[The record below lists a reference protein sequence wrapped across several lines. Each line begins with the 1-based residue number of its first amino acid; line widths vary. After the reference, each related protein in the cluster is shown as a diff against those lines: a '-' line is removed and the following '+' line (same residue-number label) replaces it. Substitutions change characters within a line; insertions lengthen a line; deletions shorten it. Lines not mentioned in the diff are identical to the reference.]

1 MSDNCHLTEK
11 SFRSVVLP
19 KDSVLTLFFR
29 ICLRNWYWIL
39 LSIVLFAG
47 WGVVKYKRAG
57 MAPSTYFTTVMARFP
72 EGVQRACSG
81 GLNPNY
87 NVYDN
92 YTPRWEGISVLDQNS
107 IFNGLCATSLVER
120 VGEKIQYDVNYYLP
134 GKVTNHDFYDHTP
147 IHLIFSP
154 ESALS
159 SFTVKMKV
167 EKEHATILSLKGKH
181 DGEKVSIKDIR
192 LPYGISVATPI
203 GELRVEKTPRFDYET
218 SKKEFFS
225 KPIIIVT
232 KESKDKARVLY
243 DSGLRTEESKGR
255 IEMRITIKRSL
266 GFARDFL
273 DGIIEEF
280 DIQSREKYRQ
290 EVEEKIALAE
300 KSLSELQ
307 KSEGPV
313 SDSTLV
319 SLGITEKERN
329 ADSEALRKKLVSM
342 INEYKVDLLT
352 ADASSSLI
360 VLDKTKSVPVSK
372 KDLLIL
378 IINLIMGLFFPMIIF
393 FVYIVLR
400 NLILVPSELGEKAL
414 KRILALLN
422 GNKKR
427 AATMQRDIDLLR
439 LNLTEY
445 LPDSASSCIIL
456 TGMSGNEQ
464 TERIATELV
473 SSFERKGKNFQI
485 LHLEESDAALKEMTA
500 LREKGIS
507 VFAIAPSVVRSALTV
522 EVSFVADV
530 SLLLAESMH
539 SKRNDKDEVEAF
551 ICQSRCPAFVLW
563 LDRY

>member
-19 KDSVLTLFFR
+19 KDSILILFFR

-47 WGVVKYKRAG
+47 WGVVKYKRVG
-57 MAPSTYFTTVMARFP
+57 MAPSTYFTAIMPRFP
-72 EGVQRACSG
+72 EGVQRASSG

-87 NVYDN
+87 SAYDN

-134 GKVTNHDFYDHTP
+134 GKVTKHDFYDHTP

-154 ESALS
+154 ESAHS
-159 SFTVKMKV
+159 SFTVKMKAG
-167 EKEHATILSLKGKH
+167 KEYATILSLNGKH
-181 DGEKVSIKDIR
+181 EAKKINLTDIQ
-192 LPYGISVATPI
+192 LPYGVPVATPI
-203 GELRVEKTPRFDYET
+203 GELRVEKTERFDPET
-218 SKKEFFS
+218 LDEKFS
-225 KPIIIVT
+225 HTTIIVT
-232 KESKDKARVLY
+232 KESKNSARVRY
-243 DSGLRTEESKGR
+243 DSNLRTEESKGR
-255 IEMRITIKRSL
+255 IEMRITMGRSL

-273 DGIIEEF
+273 DGLIEEF
-280 DIQSREKYRQ
+280 DIQSRQKYRQ

-300 KSLSELQ
+300 KSLSDLQ
-307 KSEGPV
+307 KDGIPV
-313 SDSTLV
+313 SDSALS
-319 SLGITEKERN
+319 SLNIAEKEINTNR
-329 ADSEALRKKLVSM
+329 EALRKRLITM

-360 VLDKTKSVPVSK
+360 VLDKTKAVPGTK
-372 KDLLIL
+372 KHLLIL
-378 IINLIMGLFFPMIIF
+378 IINLAIGLFLPMIIF
-393 FVYIVLR
+393 FVYVVLR
-400 NLILVPSELGEKAL
+400 NLILAPSELGEKAL
-414 KRILALLN
+414 KHMLALLN

-427 AATMQRDIDLLR
+427 AATMRRDIDLLR

-456 TGMSGNEQ
+456 TSMSGNEQ

-473 SSFERKGKNFQI
+473 SSFEKKGKNFQI
-485 LHLEESDAALKEMTA
+485 VHLEESDAALQEVAA

-507 VFAIAPSVVRSALTV
+507 VLAMAPSIVGSALAV
-522 EVSFVADV
+522 EASLVADV
-530 SLLLAESMH
+530 SLLLAESMC
-539 SKRNDKDEVEAF
+539 SKRKDKDEVETF

>member
-1 MSDNCHLTEK
+1 MSDNCHLAEK
-11 SFRSVVLP
+11 PFRSVVLP
-19 KDSVLTLFFR
+19 KDSILTLFFR

-39 LSIVLFAG
+39 LSVVLFGG

-57 MAPSTYFTTVMARFP
+57 VAPSTYFTAVMARFP
-72 EGVQRACSG
+72 EGIQRTSSG

-87 NVYDN
+87 SLYDS
-92 YTPRWEGISVLDQNS
+92 YTPRWEGISVLDWNS

-120 VGEKIQYDVNYYLP
+120 VGEKIQYDVNYFLP
-134 GKVTNHDFYDHTP
+134 GKVANHDIYDSTP

-154 ESALS
+154 ESAHS
-159 SFTVKMKV
+159 SFTVKMKI
-167 EKEHATILSLKGKH
+167 EKEYAMILSLKGIHEAK
-181 DGEKVSIKDIR
+181 GISLADIQ
-192 LPYGISVATPI
+192 LPYGTPVATPI
-203 GELRVEKTPRFDYET
+203 GELRVEKTERFNPEALE
-218 SKKEFFS
+218 KEFS
-225 KPIIIVT
+225 SMPIIVT
-232 KESKDKARVLY
+232 KEPKDRARVRY
-243 DSGLRTEESKGR
+243 DSELRTEESKGR
-255 IEMRITIKRSL
+255 IEMRITINRSL

-273 DGIIEEF
+273 DGLIEEF

-290 EVEEKIALAE
+290 EVEEKIALVE
-300 KSLSELQ
+300 KSLSDLQ
-307 KSEGPV
+307 KSEGYV
-313 SDSTLV
+313 SDSTLL
-319 SLGITEKERN
+319 SLGITEKEIS
-329 ADSEALRKKLVSM
+329 ADSEALRKRLVSM

-360 VLDKTKSVPVSK
+360 VLDKTKSVPGSK
-372 KDLLIL
+372 RDLLIL
-378 IINLIMGLFFPMIIF
+378 LINLAMGLFFPMIIF

-400 NLILVPSELGEKAL
+400 NLILAPSELGEKAL

-427 AATMQRDIDLLR
+427 AATMRRDIDLLR

-456 TGMSGNEQ
+456 TSMSGNEQ

-473 SSFERKGKNFQI
+473 SSFEKKGKNFQI
-485 LHLEESDAALKEMTA
+485 VHLEESDAALQEVAA

-507 VFAIAPSVVRSALTV
+507 VLAMAPSIVGSALAV
-522 EVSFVADV
+522 EASLVADV
-530 SLLLAESMH
+530 SLLLAESMC
-539 SKRNDKDEVEAF
+539 SKRKDKDEVETF